1 MNVDPIFSRDDMT
14 EENSTIR
21 VKKFVLKKRIIQLL
35 YLEGNKSIPDI
46 GRVTGMSIPT
56 ITRTITELIDEGLV
70 LDNGIGA
77 SIGGRRPNLFM
88 LNAEARYVLGI
99 DMGRF
104 STHIAILNLNRQIVS
119 SEGIINIELEHDE
132 NIVEKIYTKFK
143 ELVKSAGIDPNK
155 MIGIGVA
162 FPGLI
167 DAKTGMSQTYKNF
180 NDRPLFKVFEE
191 KFDLPVYVENDARVM
206 AFGESYF
213 GLAQGK
219 ENVLCLKIGAGIG
232 MGMILNGKLYR
243 GNSGFAG
250 EFGHL
255 EVEPEGKLCI
265 CGKRGCLETVA
276 SGRAIAT
283 RAQNDMAN
291 GMISILGKMSKED
304 PLNIDAEMVVEAAQL
319 EDQYAIGLLSEMG
332 EQLGKGIAVLIN
344 IFNPEMIIIGGKIGV
359 AENYIIDPLQLSLN
373 KYAISRIKRDCQ
385 IVTSKLRGKA
395 ALLGAF
401 ALVIDKIFEDMKEYH
416 TNKYKI
422 Y

>member
-1 MNVDPIFSRDDMT
+1 MNVDPIFSRADMM
-14 EENSTIR
+14 EENSSIR
-21 VKKFVLKKRIIQLL
+21 LKKFLLKKRIVQLL

-46 GRVTGMSIPT
+46 GRATGMSIPT
-56 ITRTITELIDEGLV
+56 ITRTINELIDEGLV

-77 SIGGRRPNLFM
+77 SIGGRRPNLYL
-88 LNAEARYVLGI
+88 LNPEARYVLGI

-104 STHIAILNLNRQIVS
+104 STRISILNLSRQIIS
-119 SEGIINIELEHDE
+119 SDGIIVSELENDE
-132 NIVEKIYTKFK
+132 SIVEKIFQKAK
-143 ELVKSAGIDPNK
+143 ELIANTGIDYRK
-155 MIGIGVA
+155 LIGVGVA

-167 DAKTGMSQTYKNF
+167 DAKSGMSQTYKNF
-180 NDRPLFKVFEE
+180 SDRPLSKFFED
-191 KFDLPVYVENDARVM
+191 KFDLPVFVENDARVM
-206 AFGESYF
+206 ALGESYF

-219 ENVLCLKIGAGIG
+219 ENVLCLNIGAGIG
-232 MGMILNGKLYR
+232 LGMILNGKLYR

-250 EFGHL
+250 EFGHF

-276 SGRAIAT
+276 SGSAIAK
-283 RAQNDMAN
+283 RAQIDMAN
-291 GMISILGKMSKED
+291 GMISILGRLTDETPD
-304 PLNIDAEMVVEAAQL
+304 RIDAETVVKAAQL

-344 IFNPEMIIIGGKIGV
+344 IFNPEMIILGGKIGM

-385 IVTSKLRGKA
+385 IVTSKLREKS

-401 ALVIDKIFEDMKEYH
+401 ALVIDKIFEDLKEYPN
-416 TNKYKI
+416 NKF
-422 Y
+422 

>member
-1 MNVDPIFSRDDMT
+1 MNVDPIFSRADIA
-14 EENSTIR
+14 EENSSIR
-21 VKKFVLKKRIIQLL
+21 LKKFILKKRIIQLL
-35 YLEGNKSIPDI
+35 YIEGNKSIPDI
-46 GRVTGMSIPT
+46 GRATGMSIPT
-56 ITRTITELIDEGLV
+56 ITRTITELIEEGLV

-77 SIGGRRPNLFM
+77 SIGGRRPNLYL

-119 SEGIINIELEHDE
+119 SEEIIISELEHDE
-132 NIVEKIYTKFK
+132 TIVDKIYQKFK
-143 ELVKSAGIDPNK
+143 ELIANAGIDSK
-155 MIGIGVA
+155 KLIGIGVA

-180 NDRPLFKVFEE
+180 SDRPLSKFFED
-191 KFDLPVYVENDARVM
+191 KFDLPVFVENDARVM
-206 AFGESYF
+206 ALGESYF

-276 SGRAIAT
+276 SGRAIAN
-283 RAQNDMAN
+283 RAQSDMAN
-291 GMISILGKMSKED
+291 GMVSILGKLSGEIPDK
-304 PLNIDAEMVVEAAQL
+304 IDAGMVVEAAQL

-359 AENYIIDPLQLSLN
+359 AENYILDPLQLSLN

-385 IVTSKLRGKA
+385 IVTSKLREKA

-416 TNKYKI
+416 PAKF
-422 Y
+422 

>member
-1 MNVDPIFSRDDMT
+1 MNVDPIFSRADMM
-14 EENSTIR
+14 EENSSIR
-21 VKKFVLKKRIIQLL
+21 LKKFLLKKRIVQLL

-46 GRVTGMSIPT
+46 GRATGMSIPT
-56 ITRTITELIDEGLV
+56 ITRTINELIDEGLV

-77 SIGGRRPNLFM
+77 SIGGRRPNLYL
-88 LNAEARYVLGI
+88 LNPEARYVLGI

-104 STHIAILNLNRQIVS
+104 STRISILNLSRQIIS
-119 SEGIINIELEHDE
+119 SDGIIVSELENDE
-132 NIVEKIYTKFK
+132 NIVEKIFQKAK
-143 ELVKSAGIDPNK
+143 ELIANTGIDYRK
-155 MIGIGVA
+155 LIGVGVA

-167 DAKTGMSQTYKNF
+167 DAKSGMSQTYKNF
-180 NDRPLFKVFEE
+180 SDRPLSKFFED
-191 KFDLPVYVENDARVM
+191 KFDLPVFVENDARVM
-206 AFGESYF
+206 ALGESYF

-219 ENVLCLKIGAGIG
+219 ENVLCLNIGAGIG
-232 MGMILNGKLYR
+232 LGMILNGKLYR

-250 EFGHL
+250 EFGHF

-276 SGRAIAT
+276 SGSAIAK
-283 RAQNDMAN
+283 RAQIDMTN
-291 GMISILGKMSKED
+291 GMISILGRLTDEN
-304 PLNIDAEMVVEAAQL
+304 PERIDAETVVKAAQL

-344 IFNPEMIIIGGKIGV
+344 IFNPEMIILGGKIGM

-385 IVTSKLRGKA
+385 IVTSKLREKS

-401 ALVIDKIFEDMKEYH
+401 ALVIDKIFEDLKEYPN
-416 TNKYKI
+416 NKF
-422 Y
+422 

>member
-1 MNVDPIFSRDDMT
+1 MNVDPIFSRADLV
-14 EENSTIR
+14 EENSNVR
-21 VKKFVLKKRIIQLL
+21 LKKYILKKRIIQLL

-46 GRVTGMSIPT
+46 GRATGMSIPT
-56 ITRTITELIDEGLV
+56 ITRTITELIEEGLV

-77 SIGGRRPNLFM
+77 SIGGRKPNLYL

-119 SEGIINIELEHDE
+119 NEGIIELELEHDE
-132 NIVEKIYTKFK
+132 KIVEKIYQKFK
-143 ELVKSAGIDPNK
+143 EVVKSAGIDPK
-155 MIGIGVA
+155 KLIGIGVA

-167 DAKTGMSQTYKNF
+167 DARTGMSQTYKNF
-180 NDRPLFKVFEE
+180 SDGPLSKFFRD
-191 KFDLPVYVENDARVM
+191 KFDLPVFVENDARVM
-206 AFGESYF
+206 ALGESYF

-243 GNSGFAG
+243 GKSGFAG

-276 SGRAIAT
+276 SGRAIAS
-283 RAQNDMAN
+283 RAQKDMSN
-291 GMISILGKMSKED
+291 GMVSILGKLSGERPD
-304 PLNIDAEMVVEAAQL
+304 HIDAEMVVEAAHL

-344 IFNPEMIIIGGKIGV
+344 IFNPEMIIIGGKIGA

-385 IVTSKLRGKA
+385 IVTSELRGKA

-401 ALVIDKIFEDMKEYH
+401 ALVIDKIFEDLNEYPS
-416 TNKYKI
+416 NKF
-422 Y
+422 

>member
-1 MNVDPIFSRDDMT
+1 MNVDPIFSRADMM
-14 EENSTIR
+14 EENSSIR
-21 VKKFVLKKRIIQLL
+21 LKKFLLKKRIVQLL

-46 GRVTGMSIPT
+46 GRATGMSIPT
-56 ITRTITELIDEGLV
+56 ITRTINELIDEGLV

-77 SIGGRRPNLFM
+77 SIGGRRPNLYL
-88 LNAEARYVLGI
+88 LNPEARYVLGI

-104 STHIAILNLNRQIVS
+104 STHISILNLNRQIISSDGVIVS
-119 SEGIINIELEHDE
+119 ELENDE
-132 NIVEKIYTKFK
+132 NIVEKIFKKAK
-143 ELVKSAGIDPNK
+143 ELIANSGIDYRK
-155 MIGIGVA
+155 LIGVGVA

-167 DAKTGMSQTYKNF
+167 DAKSGMSQTYKNF
-180 NDRPLFKVFEE
+180 SDRPLSRFFED
-191 KFDLPVYVENDARVM
+191 KFDLPVFVENDARVM
-206 AFGESYF
+206 ALGESYF

-219 ENVLCLKIGAGIG
+219 ENVLCLNIGAGIG
-232 MGMILNGKLYR
+232 LGMILNGKLYR

-250 EFGHL
+250 EFGHF

-276 SGRAIAT
+276 SGSAIAK
-283 RAQNDMAN
+283 RAQIDMAN
-291 GMISILGKMSKED
+291 GMISILGRLTDETPD
-304 PLNIDAEMVVEAAQL
+304 RIDAETVVKAAQL

-344 IFNPEMIIIGGKIGV
+344 IFNPEMIILGGKIGM

-385 IVTSKLRGKA
+385 IVTSKLREKS

-401 ALVIDKIFEDMKEYH
+401 ALVIDKIFEDLKEH
-416 TNKYKI
+416 PNNKF
-422 Y
+422 

>member
-1 MNVDPIFSRDDMT
+1 MNVDPIFSRTDMA
-14 EENSTIR
+14 EEYSTNR
-21 VKKFVLKKRIIQLL
+21 LKKIILKKRIIQLL
-35 YLEGNKSIPDI
+35 YIEGNKSIPDI

-56 ITRTITELIDEGLV
+56 ITRTITELIDERLV
-70 LDNGIGA
+70 VDNGIGA
-77 SIGGRRPNLFM
+77 SIGGRRPNLYL

-104 STHIAILNLNRQIVS
+104 STHLAILNLDHQIVS
-119 SEGIINIELEHDE
+119 REDVIFLELEHDE
-132 NIVEKIYTKFK
+132 NIVEKIYQRSK
-143 ELVKSAGIDPNK
+143 ELISNAGIDQNQL
-155 MIGIGVA
+155 IGIGVA

-167 DAKTGMSQTYKNF
+167 DVKTGMSQTYKNF
-180 NDRPLFKVFEE
+180 SDRPLSKYFED
-191 KFDLPVYVENDARVM
+191 KFDLPVFVENDARVM
-206 AFGESYF
+206 ALGEFYF
-213 GLAQGK
+213 GLAQGR
-219 ENVLCLKIGAGIG
+219 ENVLCLKVSAGIG
-232 MGMILNGKLYR
+232 MGMILNGKLYQ

-255 EVEPEGKLCI
+255 GVEPEGKLCI

-276 SGRAIAT
+276 SGRAVAS

-291 GMISILGKMSKED
+291 GMISILGKLSNETPDK
-304 PLNIDAEMVVEAAQL
+304 IDAEMVVEAAHL

-385 IVTSKLRGKA
+385 IVTSKLHEKA

-401 ALVIDKIFEDMKEYH
+401 ALVIDKIFEDLKNYPS
-416 TNKYKI
+416 KKF
-422 Y
+422 

>member
-1 MNVDPIFSRDDMT
+1 MNVDPIFSRADLV
-14 EENSTIR
+14 EENSNVR
-21 VKKFVLKKRIIQLL
+21 LKKYILKKRIIQLL

-46 GRVTGMSIPT
+46 GRATGMSIPT

-70 LDNGIGA
+70 LDNGIGP
-77 SIGGRRPNLFM
+77 SIGGRKPNLYL

-119 SEGIINIELEHDE
+119 NEGIIELELEHDE
-132 NIVEKIYTKFK
+132 IIVEKIYQKFK
-143 ELVKSAGIDPNK
+143 ELVKSAGIDPK
-155 MIGIGVA
+155 KLIGIGVA

-167 DAKTGMSQTYKNF
+167 DARTGMSQTYKNF
-180 NDRPLFKVFEE
+180 SDGPLSKFFQD
-191 KFDLPVYVENDARVM
+191 KFDLPVFVENDARVM
-206 AFGESYF
+206 ALGESYF

-276 SGRAIAT
+276 SGQAIAS
-283 RAQNDMAN
+283 RAQKDMSN
-291 GMISILGKMSKED
+291 GMVSILGKLSGERPD
-304 PLNIDAEMVVEAAQL
+304 HIDAEMVVEAAQL

-401 ALVIDKIFEDMKEYH
+401 ALVIDKIFEDLKEYPS
-416 TNKYKI
+416 NKF
-422 Y
+422 

>member
-1 MNVDPIFSRDDMT
+1 MNVDPIFSRADMMD
-14 EENSTIR
+14 ENSSIR
-21 VKKFVLKKRIIQLL
+21 LKKFLLKKRIVQLL

-46 GRVTGMSIPT
+46 GRATGMSIPT
-56 ITRTITELIDEGLV
+56 ITRTINELIDEGMV

-77 SIGGRRPNLFM
+77 SIGGRRPNLYL
-88 LNAEARYVLGI
+88 LNPEARYVLGI

-104 STHIAILNLNRQIVS
+104 STRISILNLSRQIIS
-119 SEGIINIELEHDE
+119 SDGIIVSELENDE
-132 NIVEKIYTKFK
+132 NIVEKIFQKAK
-143 ELVKSAGIDPNK
+143 ELIANTGIDYRK
-155 MIGIGVA
+155 LIGVGIA

-167 DAKTGMSQTYKNF
+167 DSKSGMSQTYKNF
-180 NDRPLFKVFEE
+180 SDRPLYKFFED
-191 KFDLPVYVENDARVM
+191 KFDLPVFVENDARVM
-206 AFGESYF
+206 ALGESYF

-219 ENVLCLKIGAGIG
+219 ENVLCLNIGAGIG
-232 MGMILNGKLYR
+232 LGMILNGKLYR

-250 EFGHL
+250 EFGHF

-276 SGRAIAT
+276 SGSAIAK
-283 RAQNDMAN
+283 RAQIDMSN
-291 GMISILGKMSKED
+291 GMISILARLTDET
-304 PLNIDAEMVVEAAQL
+304 PERIDAETVVKAAQL

-344 IFNPEMIIIGGKIGV
+344 IFNPEIIILGGKLGM

-385 IVTSKLRGKA
+385 IVTSKLREKS

-401 ALVIDKIFEDMKEYH
+401 ALVIEKIFEDLKEYPA
-416 TNKYKI
+416 TKY
-422 Y
+422 

>member
-1 MNVDPIFSRDDMT
+1 MNVDPIFSRADMV
-14 EENSTIR
+14 EENSNIR
-21 VKKFVLKKRIIQLL
+21 LKKFILKKRIIQLL

-46 GRVTGMSIPT
+46 GRSTGMSIPT

-70 LDNGIGA
+70 LDNGIGS
-77 SIGGRRPNLFM
+77 SIGGRRPNLYL

-104 STHIAILNLNRQIVS
+104 STRIAILNLNRQIVT
-119 SEGIINIELEHDE
+119 SEGIIVAELEHDE
-132 NIVEKIYTKFK
+132 TIIDKIYLKVK
-143 ELVKSAGIDPNK
+143 ELISNAGIDSK
-155 MIGIGVA
+155 KLIGIGVA

-180 NDRPLFKVFEE
+180 SDRPLSKFFED
-191 KFDLPVYVENDARVM
+191 KFDLPVFVENDARVM
-206 AFGESYF
+206 ALGESYF

-219 ENVLCLKIGAGIG
+219 ENVLCLKISAGIG

-276 SGRAIAT
+276 SGSAIAL
-283 RAQNDMAN
+283 RAKKDMTK
-291 GMISILGKMSKED
+291 GMVSVLGKLSDEKPD
-304 PLNIDAEMVVEAAQL
+304 RIDAEMVVQAAQL
-319 EDQYAIGLLSEMG
+319 EDQYSIGLLSEMG

-359 AENYIIDPLQLSLN
+359 AGNYIIDPLQLSLN

-385 IVTSKLRGKA
+385 IVTSKLHEKA

-401 ALVIDKIFEDMKEYH
+401 ALVIDKIFEDLKD
-416 TNKYKI
+416 NRSSKF
-422 Y
+422 

>member
-1 MNVDPIFSRDDMT
+1 MNIDPIFSRADMA
-14 EENSTIR
+14 EESSNVR
-21 VKKFVLKKRIIQLL
+21 LKKFTLKKRIIQLL

-56 ITRTITELIDEGLV
+56 ITRTITELIEEGLV
-70 LDNGIGA
+70 LDNGIGT
-77 SIGGRRPNLFM
+77 SIGGRRPNLYL
-88 LNAEARYVLGI
+88 LNPEARYVLGI

-119 SEGIINIELEHDE
+119 SEVLIVAELEHDGT
-132 NIVEKIYTKFK
+132 IIEKIYKKAK
-143 ELVKSAGIDPNK
+143 ELLLNAGIDPK
-155 MIGIGVA
+155 KLIGIGVA

-180 NDRPLFKVFEE
+180 SDRPLSKFFED
-191 KFDLPVYVENDARVM
+191 KFELPVFVENDARVM
-206 AFGESYF
+206 ALGESYF

-276 SGRAIAT
+276 SGSAIAK
-283 RAQNDMAN
+283 RAQKDMTK
-291 GMISILGKMSKED
+291 GMISVLAKLSGEK
-304 PLNIDAEMVVEAAQL
+304 PARIDAEMVVQAAQM

-385 IVTSKLRGKA
+385 IVTSKLREKA

-401 ALVIDKIFEDMKEYH
+401 ALVIDKIFEDLKEH
-416 TNKYKI
+416 PSSKYKS
-422 Y
+422 

>member
-1 MNVDPIFSRDDMT
+1 MNVDPIFSRADMM
-14 EENSTIR
+14 EENSSIR
-21 VKKFVLKKRIIQLL
+21 LKKFLLKKRIVQLL

-46 GRVTGMSIPT
+46 GRATGMSIPT
-56 ITRTITELIDEGLV
+56 ITRTINELIDEGLV

-77 SIGGRRPNLFM
+77 SIGGRRPNLYL
-88 LNAEARYVLGI
+88 LNPEARYVLGI

-104 STHIAILNLNRQIVS
+104 ATRISILNLNRQIIS
-119 SEGIINIELEHDE
+119 SDGIIVSELENDE
-132 NIVEKIYTKFK
+132 SIVEKIFQKAK
-143 ELVKSAGIDPNK
+143 ELIANTGIDYRK
-155 MIGIGVA
+155 LIGVGVA

-167 DAKTGMSQTYKNF
+167 DAKSGMSQTYKNF
-180 NDRPLFKVFEE
+180 SDRPLSRFFED
-191 KFDLPVYVENDARVM
+191 KFDLPVFVENDARVM
-206 AFGESYF
+206 ALGESYF

-219 ENVLCLKIGAGIG
+219 ENVLCLNIGAGIG
-232 MGMILNGKLYR
+232 LGMILNGKLYR

-250 EFGHL
+250 EFGHF

-276 SGRAIAT
+276 SGSAIAK
-283 RAQNDMAN
+283 RAQIDMAN
-291 GMISILGKMSKED
+291 GMISILGRLTDEN
-304 PLNIDAEMVVEAAQL
+304 PERIDAETVVKAAQL

-344 IFNPEMIIIGGKIGV
+344 IFNPEMIILGGKIGM

-385 IVTSKLRGKA
+385 IVTSKLREKS

-401 ALVIDKIFEDMKEYH
+401 ALVIDKIFEDLKEYPN
-416 TNKYKI
+416 NKF
-422 Y
+422 

>member
-1 MNVDPIFSRDDMT
+1 MNVDPIFSRADMV
-14 EENSTIR
+14 EENSNVR
-21 VKKFVLKKRIIQLL
+21 LKKYILKKRIIQLL

-46 GRVTGMSIPT
+46 GRATGMSIPT
-56 ITRTITELIDEGLV
+56 ITRTINELIDEGLI

-77 SIGGRRPNLFM
+77 SIGGRRPNLYM

-119 SEGIINIELEHDE
+119 GEGIIELELENDE
-132 NIVEKIYTKFK
+132 TIVEKIYQKFK
-143 ELVKSAGIDPNK
+143 ELIKNAGIDPK
-155 MIGIGVA
+155 KLIGIGVA

-167 DAKTGMSQTYKNF
+167 DARTGMSQTYKNF
-180 NDRPLFKVFEE
+180 SDGPLSKFFQD
-191 KFDLPVYVENDARVM
+191 KFDLPVFVENDARVM
-206 AFGESYF
+206 ALGESYF

-276 SGRAIAT
+276 SGRAIAS
-283 RAQNDMAN
+283 RAQKDMSN
-291 GMISILGKMSKED
+291 GMVSILGKLSGERPD
-304 PLNIDAEMVVEAAQL
+304 HIDAEMVVEAAQL

-359 AENYIIDPLQLSLN
+359 AENYIIDPLQISLN

-401 ALVIDKIFEDMKEYH
+401 ALVIDKIFEDFKEYPS
-416 TNKYKI
+416 NKF
-422 Y
+422 

>member
-1 MNVDPIFSRDDMT
+1 MNVDPIFSRADMMD
-14 EENSTIR
+14 ESSSIR
-21 VKKFVLKKRIIQLL
+21 LKKFLLKKRIVQLL

-46 GRVTGMSIPT
+46 GRATGMSIPT
-56 ITRTITELIDEGLV
+56 ITRTINELIDEGMV

-77 SIGGRRPNLFM
+77 SIGGRRPNLYL
-88 LNAEARYVLGI
+88 LNPEARYVLGI

-104 STHIAILNLNRQIVS
+104 STRISILNLSRQIIS
-119 SEGIINIELEHDE
+119 SDGIIVSELENDE
-132 NIVEKIYTKFK
+132 NIVEKIFQKAK
-143 ELVKSAGIDPNK
+143 ELIANTGIDYRK
-155 MIGIGVA
+155 LIGVGVA

-167 DAKTGMSQTYKNF
+167 DSKSGMSQTYKNF
-180 NDRPLFKVFEE
+180 SDRPLYKFFED
-191 KFDLPVYVENDARVM
+191 KFDLPVFVENDARVM
-206 AFGESYF
+206 ALGESYF

-219 ENVLCLKIGAGIG
+219 ENVLCLNIGAGIG
-232 MGMILNGKLYR
+232 LGMILNGKLYR

-250 EFGHL
+250 EFGHF

-276 SGRAIAT
+276 SGSAIAK
-283 RAQNDMAN
+283 RAQIDMSN
-291 GMISILGKMSKED
+291 GMISILARLTDET
-304 PLNIDAEMVVEAAQL
+304 PERIDAETVVKAAQL

-344 IFNPEMIIIGGKIGV
+344 IFNPEIIILGGKLGM

-385 IVTSKLRGKA
+385 IVTSKLREKS

-401 ALVIDKIFEDMKEYH
+401 ALVIEKIFEDLKEYPA
-416 TNKYKI
+416 TKY
-422 Y
+422 